1 MEITK
6 MGIVLLHV
14 TQQLV
19 TKGELTDKEQEV
31 IRTMLNTGSTLQ
43 YVEKYLLKKD
53 HIILGKD
60 GKNELNVIVINELRL
75 TNKEL
80 VKMFSDVLRKNNLV
94 I

>member
-1 MEITK
+1 

-19 TKGELTDKEQEV
+19 TKGELTKGEQDV

-43 YVEKYLLKKD
+43 NVEKYLVKKD
-53 HIILGKD
+53 HIVLGKD
-60 GKNELNVIVINELRL
+60 GKNELNVIVINEHRY
-75 TNKEL
+75 TNDEL
-80 VKMFSDVLRKNNLV
+80 IKMFNDVLRKNNLV